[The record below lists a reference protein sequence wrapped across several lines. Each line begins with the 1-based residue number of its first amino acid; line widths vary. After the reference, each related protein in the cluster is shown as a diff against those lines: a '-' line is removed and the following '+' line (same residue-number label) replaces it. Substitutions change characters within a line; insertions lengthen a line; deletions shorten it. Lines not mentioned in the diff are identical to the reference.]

1 MYFLGIFAVSYM
13 SNSNE
18 LVKPVSLKNTDE
30 ETTSSN
36 VKDENFSISYTEDGD
51 DQDNWNKNP
60 KVKLLDNNYD
70 EKCLYFLNKEFVQ
83 VY

>member
-1 MYFLGIFAVSYM
+1 M

-18 LVKPVSLKNTDE
+18 LVKQVSLKNTDE
-30 ETTSSN
+30 EPTESN
-36 VKDENFSISYTEDGD
+36 VKDKHFTISYTEDGE
-51 DQDNWNKNP
+51 DQDDWNKHP

-70 EKCLYFLNKEFVQ
+70 EKFMYFLNREFVQ